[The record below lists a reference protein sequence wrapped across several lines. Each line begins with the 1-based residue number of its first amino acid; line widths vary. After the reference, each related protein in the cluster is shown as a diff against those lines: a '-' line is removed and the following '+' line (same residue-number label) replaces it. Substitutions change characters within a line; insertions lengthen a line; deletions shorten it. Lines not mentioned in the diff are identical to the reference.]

1 MGVSVIIMRMLR
13 NITSNSSDSGS
24 YKKVSKIALEDHIDT
39 CLLESVEKG
48 TYEKELNELK
58 ASLATLL

>member
-1 MGVSVIIMRMLR
+1 MVENERECSEMLLQ
-13 NITSNSSDSGS
+13 IVATQAAI
-24 YKKVSKIALEDHIDT
+24 KKISKIVLEDHIDT

>member
-1 MGVSVIIMRMLR
+1 MLR

-24 YKKVSKIALEDHIDT
+24 YKKVSKIVLEDHIDT